1 MISKSEKRE
10 TEEAG
15 VRDQSVIA
23 RKWIHLSLSLLSR
36 VRCRNKLVVAVIS

>member
-1 MISKSEKRE
+1 MISTSGKKEPEK
-10 TEEAG
+10 AG

-23 RKWIHLSLSLLSR
+23 RKWIHLALSLWSR